1 MGRETLHWFRLLTP
15 GALAA
20 FYFLTVRDPTLSVER
35 IRSMFSQWE
44 GLAVVICLLLGYPY
58 RVLDVRRLFL
68 SDFWK
73 SINTNIEDTLVD
85 ITKSR
90 RALTTAEESYL
101 RDQRR
106 LMDVFY
112 RIIDNDE
119 SLKSKMSGI
128 YFNGYLTTL
137 GVDIVTVSALAAIAH
152 GVAWAVSGTA
162 LHLNWVL
169 GGAFV
174 ALLAWLLFKRSIK
187 RHLALSNEQLR
198 GIRNFYADKV
208 CESAGNILRNL
219 SPGTPQPP

>member
-1 MGRETLHWFRLLTP
+1 
-15 GALAA
+15 
-20 FYFLTVRDPTLSVER
+20 
-35 IRSMFSQWE
+35 MFSRWE
-44 GLAVVICLLLGYPY
+44 GLAVVICVLAGYPY
-58 RVLDVRRLFL
+58 RVFDVRRIFL

-73 SINTNIEDTLVD
+73 SINTNIEDALVD

-90 RALTTAEESYL
+90 RALTVDEEAYL

-137 GVDIVTVSALAAIAH
+137 GVDILTVSGLAAIVH
-152 GVAWAVSGTA
+152 GAVWAMSGTA
-162 LHLNWVL
+162 LHLKWVL
-169 GGAFV
+169 GCAVIAF
-174 ALLAWLLFKRSIK
+174 LAWVMFRRSIK

-208 CESAGNILRNL
+208 SESVGNILRNM
-219 SPGTPQPP
+219 SPRTPQSP